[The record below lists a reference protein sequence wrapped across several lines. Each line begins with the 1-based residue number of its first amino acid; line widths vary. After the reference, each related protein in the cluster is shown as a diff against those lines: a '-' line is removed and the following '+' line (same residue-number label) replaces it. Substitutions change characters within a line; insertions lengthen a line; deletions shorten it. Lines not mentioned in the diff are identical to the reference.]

1 VSGFPEASRRE
12 GVQTQEGR
20 SVEPLGRARFG
31 DIISPLLATNST
43 FSAHKE
49 KRGICVMPSSILSSL
64 FSSIDSRAIGE
75 IASRFDQ
82 PREAVSQGLGSSTA
96 CLLSGMANKAGD
108 STWMSQLFKLVSK
121 APPNV
126 NVSDL
131 TNAVADPGRASS
143 ATSSL
148 LDSGK
153 QMLSLAFGGNQ
164 SSIFDA
170 VGKSSGLRSGVV
182 SSLMSMAAP
191 LMMSALGRLVRDDH
205 MNPAGLG
212 RLLVSEAEGVRDHLP
227 AGVSTLLN
235 APPVPTVTPST
246 RPVALGTVQ
255 ESRPSRV
262 WWWLIPAL
270 LLIGLFP
277 YWASRSR
284 HVGVTSTEG
293 FVVRTLPGNVS
304 LNIPPN
310 GIEARLLAF
319 IQDPTKTVE
328 PPTWFD
334 FDRLVFNTDSATL
347 RPESTEQLGNIAAI
361 LRAYP
366 NVHIKI
372 GGYTDNSGDAQH
384 NQTLSQDRANGVR
397 DRLIALGI
405 SPDRLEAQGYGEQFP
420 VADNSTA
427 EGRAQNRRVSVRVTQ
442 K

>member
-1 VSGFPEASRRE
+1 
-12 GVQTQEGR
+12 
-20 SVEPLGRARFG
+20 
-31 DIISPLLATNST
+31 
-43 FSAHKE
+43 
-49 KRGICVMPSSILSSL
+49 
-64 FSSIDSRAIGE
+64 
-75 IASRFDQ
+75 
-82 PREAVSQGLGSSTA
+82 
-96 CLLSGMANKAGD
+96 
-108 STWMSQLFKLVSK
+108 MSQLFKLVSN

-143 ATSSL
+143 ATASL

-153 QMLSLAFGGNQ
+153 QLLSAAFGGNQ

-191 LMMSALGRLVRDDH
+191 LLMSALGRLVRDDH
-205 MNPAGLG
+205 MNSAGLG
-212 RLLVSEAEGVRDHLP
+212 RLLVNEAEGVRDHLP

-235 APPVPTVTPST
+235 TPPVPTVTPST

-255 ESRPSRV
+255 EERRPSRV
-262 WWWLIPAL
+262 WWWLIPL
-270 LLIGLFP
+270 LLLVPLFF
-277 YWASRSR
+277 YWATRARQVVVPS
-284 HVGVTSTEG
+284 VQG
-293 FVVRTLPGNVS
+293 FVVRMLPGNVS
-304 LNIPPN
+304 LNVPPN

-319 IQDPTKTVE
+319 IQDPTRSVE
-328 PPTWFD
+328 PATWFD

-347 RPESTEQLGNIAAI
+347 RPESQEQLGNIAAI
-361 LRAYP
+361 LKAYP
-366 NVHIKI
+366 NVKIKI

-384 NQTLSQDRANGVR
+384 NQTLSQDRANGVK

-420 VADNSTA
+420 VADNSTEA
-427 EGRAQNRRVSVRVTQ
+427 GRAANRRVSVRVTQ